1 MTVRSAVW
9 AGVALVAIGLGGL
22 IFTGVAGAT
31 GIRSPWTQG
40 QTAGG
45 RMDARGGA
53 GGGGMMGGGGAGG
66 GGMMGGAGYGG
77 MMGGQGAAR
86 IGNARLVALVARG
99 KVGARIDAKTDTV
112 TYVGLSPTIVALA
125 SPHGQPNMTW
135 EIDGLVNPTVVVR
148 PGARITVDL
157 VNTDW
162 GYMHGLEITTTPP
175 PYPYMAT
182 MGIANH
188 TLLMP
193 LPPRTSKD
201 LAAAQYSM
209 RVGAVSLTPG
219 TYYYLCPV
227 PGHAQSGMYGV
238 ISVRA

>member
-9 AGVALVAIGLGGL
+9 AGVALVAIGIGGL

-31 GIRSPWTQG
+31 GIRSPWAQG
-40 QTAGG
+40 HTAGG
-45 RMDARGGA
+45 RMDARGG
-53 GGGGMMGGGGAGG
+53 GRGMMGGGTGGA
-66 GGMMGGAGYGG
+66 GMMGGAGYGG
-77 MMGGQGAAR
+77 IMGGQGAVR

-112 TYVGLSPTIVALA
+112 TYAGLSPTLVALA
-125 SPHGQPNMTW
+125 SPHGQLNMTW

-175 PYPYMAT
+175 PYPYMAM

-219 TYYYLCPV
+219 IYYYLCPV
-227 PGHAQSGMYGV
+227 PGHAQSGMYGA